1 MVGGRQHESA
11 LRLRQLTYQH
21 EGSSP
26 AAARELLARG
36 PAADWRKALELICEL
51 SEANG
56 QLVLPAADH
65 GRVADFVAFWA
76 RRAPP
81 DWLAAVLKRLDTLLP
96 RD

>member
-1 MVGGRQHESA
+1 MAGNSEPPPKTK
-11 LRLRQLTYQH
+11 L
-21 EGSSP
+21 SSP
-26 AAARELLARG
+26 AAAAELLARG

-81 DWLAAVLKRLDTLLP
+81 DWLAAVLKRLGRLLP
-96 RD
+96 RK